1 VAKALGLDLGARVAK
16 AVLLEKTAKGF
27 AVAAYAEGEV
37 PAELGAGEQ
46 AGAWLG
52 SLLSKVGWRGE
63 PVAVTV
69 SARETIVRELTVP
82 FTDPEQLG
90 KVVSYEAENYLPF
103 PLEEAVLDFLPIARE
118 AASTR
123 LLAFAV
129 RKATLAALQ
138 KSLEE
143 AGVDPYLISVE
154 PAAMLEALAATGA
167 LPQEP
172 TILVDLGAASTK
184 VLYLENGQPAYVRV
198 VRVGAGAHEAGAAGA
213 RQPDAGARYLERVS
227 RELRRLLR
235 ALPEA
240 ARSAPVLALGG
251 HAIPEVLGSL
261 STALE
266 LTVGAFRLPE
276 AGLLEG
282 EVPAGLERGGLV
294 AVGAAAALLAP
305 AAFPINLAKGEFRY
319 RPKLEKW
326 RRPLSFILTGW
337 TALAA
342 ALAIGFQFRLREVH
356 ELDGQLSAHEQTLW
370 SALAPGQPPPA
381 DLATWILQEHTRLEA
396 LASGGAPGRRTSA
409 LETLRA
415 ILDAIPP
422 GVKVTVRA
430 VSITPERARIGMV
443 TDSYATAITIESAV
457 TQKTGLVASA
467 KNLEKKGDEAQFE
480 LEAVPAGGASHGE

>member
-138 KSLEE
+138 RSLEE

-184 VLYLENGQPAYVRV
+184 VLYLEKGQPAYVRV
-198 VRVGAGAHEAGAAGA
+198 VRVGAGAGAHEAGA
-213 RQPDAGARYLERVS
+213 DDSRYVERVS

-240 ARSAPVLALGG
+240 ARSAPILALGG
-251 HAIPEVLGSL
+251 HAVAEVLGPL

-266 LTVGAFRLPE
+266 RKVEPFRLPE

-294 AVGAAAALLAP
+294 AVGAAAALLGP

-356 ELDGQLSAHEQTLW
+356 ELDSQLSAHEQTLW